1 MPSFSAQVSN
11 WTKQTRQRINAVYRT
26 AIDETVDDMLTTK
39 REGGNLP
46 IDTGN
51 LRRSFLL
58 STTGLP
64 NLGGTATGDVS
75 LVLAGVN
82 YGDTVFGGFQAIYAR
97 RQNYGGDGITGNYFQ
112 DLATAK
118 WTQNVAAAERKLR
131 TT

>member
-1 MPSFSAQVSN
+1 MTTFAAQVSN
-11 WTKQTRQRINAVYRT
+11 WTKQTRERTNAVYRT
-26 AIDETVDDMLTTK
+26 AIDMTVDDMLTTK

-64 NLGGTATGDVS
+64 NLGGTATGDTS
-75 LVLAGVN
+75 LVLSGVN
-82 YGDTVFGGFQAIYAR
+82 YGDTVYGGFQAVYAR
-97 RQNYGGDGITGNYFQ
+97 RRNSGYNNEVGDYFL
-112 DLATAK
+112 DLAIAK

-131 TT
+131 TR